1 MAQPC
6 VDCGSPIGGLF
17 GSPASNK
24 DPSRCQLCAWKNE
37 EKPKLDPEAAA
48 EAERARVEQARA
60 TELKLELESKSEE
73 LAKGVAISTTSEIV
87 GRDIISHIGI
97 ARGGTVRAKNAIS
110 DIGAG
115 IKNMVGGEL
124 KGYTQLLA
132 DAREQAI
139 HRMQVDAVLMGAN
152 AVIGVNFSTSMI
164 DVGAAEI
171 SAFGT
176 AVRLSEVDTDE

>member
-1 MAQPC
+1 MSLC
-6 VDCGSPIGGLF
+6 LSCGKELKQGFFAKNTDTPY
-17 GSPASNK
+17 PSN
-24 DPSRCQLCAWKNE
+24 PSVCFVCGMDGKTA
-37 EKPKLDPEAAA
+37 DPEAAA
-48 EAERARVEQARA
+48 EAERAGVEQARA
-60 TELKLELESKSEE
+60 TELRLELESKSEE
-73 LAKGVAISTTSEIV
+73 LARDVAISTTSEIV
-87 GRDIISHIGI
+87 GRDILSHIGI